1 MFLKMCNVFLFVR
14 FFKKGININ
23 IDIEWVIIEYW
34 AQKNKTGPK
43 FGKRIISGTQSSKIF
58 CT

>member
-14 FFKKGININ
+14 FFLRVGININ

-43 FGKRIISGTQSSKIF
+43 FGKE
-58 CT
+58 